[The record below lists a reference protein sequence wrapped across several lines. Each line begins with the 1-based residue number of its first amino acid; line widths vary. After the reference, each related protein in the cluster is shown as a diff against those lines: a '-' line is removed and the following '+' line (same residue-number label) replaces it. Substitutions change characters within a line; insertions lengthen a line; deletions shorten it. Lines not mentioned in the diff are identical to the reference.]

1 MTMKSSRQIIFAGLM
16 FVFACFEASGTPP
29 VSRCVG
35 IARTFGFPEKW
46 LVEKDVTLELQK
58 KRGAA
63 VIAAWQYI
71 STNGSLFAPLSI
83 VVANAGTFVNA
94 EMHEEVS
101 AYWEKLGG
109 TGGVSRIA
117 VGDQADGYEFSTGG
131 PGGSGTRIVL
141 RFPVRG
147 VDVQMILNVPGDPP
161 LDSTA
166 ETEEYHRII
175 TSGGQAIR
183 EKLTECASQ
192 AAKTCNVM
200 GTLSNTAESVT
211 TPRQDTRETKTQEF
225 AVVEYVSS
233 NKYAATDLVNQ
244 PAASAE
250 RSERDWRVATPVVV
264 AAVIIAVVL
273 LSYACF
279 RRRGGRQRPH

>member
-1 MTMKSSRQIIFAGLM
+1 M
-16 FVFACFEASGTPP
+16 FLFACFEASGASP
-29 VSRCVG
+29 VSRCAG
-35 IARTFGFPEKW
+35 IARAFGFPEKW
-46 LVEKDVTLELQK
+46 LVEKNVTLELQR
-58 KRGAA
+58 KRGAN

-101 AYWEKLGG
+101 AYWEKEGG

-117 VGDQADGYEFSTGG
+117 AGDQADGYAFSTAG
-131 PGGSGTRIVL
+131 PGGSCTRIVL
-141 RFPVRG
+141 RFPARG

-175 TSGGQAIR
+175 TSGGQAIKK
-183 EKLTECASQ
+183 KLTECASQ

-200 GTLSNTAESVT
+200 DTVSNTAD
-211 TPRQDTRETKTQEF
+211 Q
-225 AVVEYVSS
+225 
-233 NKYAATDLVNQ
+233 VNQ
-244 PAASAE
+244 SAASAE
-250 RSERDWRVATPVVV
+250 RSEREWRVATPVVV
-264 AAVIIAVVL
+264 AAILAVVL
-273 LSYACF
+273 LSYACI